1 MDIKHSAKPSFS
13 FPPSPLLILL
23 SCCSSKLLH
32 TALATAIKQGLIT
45 TPTSSSTNTN
55 HASSSSGSGV
65 INLTLVF
72 KAVQMGCESSC
83 DSAINTATTTSTAN
97 AGATTD
103 VVTASASAS
112 AIASDNVSATI
123 THGAWILLEAL
134 LGQDQSN
141 NNHNNQNKT
150 PVLDASFVVQ
160 SFLNHHGLSS
170 PSSTSSSTISLASS
184 EGNSRE
190 GHPKEHNMLDHTLDT
205 RLLRILTLLAVH
217 VEPSHARCV
226 CDYLEVARASLQVIP
241 CPSPC
246 SPLPL
251 LPPLLLFPSLQIF
264 STSTLL
270 LY

>member
-1 MDIKHSAKPSFS
+1 
-13 FPPSPLLILL
+13 
-23 SCCSSKLLH
+23 
-32 TALATAIKQGLIT
+32 
-45 TPTSSSTNTN
+45 
-55 HASSSSGSGV
+55 
-65 INLTLVF
+65 
-72 KAVQMGCESSC
+72 MGCESSC
-83 DSAINTATTTSTAN
+83 DSTINTTTITTTAN

-103 VVTASASAS
+103 VVAASASAS
-112 AIASDNVSATI
+112 ANASDNVSATI

-134 LGQDQSN
+134 LGQDQSS

-170 PSSTSSSTISLASS
+170 SPSTSSSTISLASS
-184 EGNSRE
+184 EGNMRE
-190 GHPKEHNMLDHTLDT
+190 GNRSKGALDKGNSFSTGGNDHTNDHTNEHNTLDHTLDT

-226 CDYLEVARASLQVIP
+226 CDYLEVALASLQVIP

-246 SPLPL
+246 PL
-251 LPPLLLFPSLQIF
+251 LPPLFLFPSLQIF